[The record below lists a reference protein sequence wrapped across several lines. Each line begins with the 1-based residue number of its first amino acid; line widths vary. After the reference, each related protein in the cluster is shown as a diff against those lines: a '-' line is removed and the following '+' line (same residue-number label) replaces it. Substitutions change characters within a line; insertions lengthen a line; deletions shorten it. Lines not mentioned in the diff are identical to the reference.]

1 MKKKN
6 RLLRLLYFIT
16 ALACS
21 TPASASKTEFVYE
34 SQGEIYRYFVV
45 QSGDNYNFEF
55 EKSPENTIEQFKA
68 GMHVI
73 QSLYSDS
80 SIELENRQGYIRERA
95 KCSLFEGSYY
105 NYTLCIFPNDFS
117 SSKQDIF
124 RGYVTQLPNW
134 KWMVTRILLPVL
146 LVFGL
151 IFFFT
156 KQRKDL

>member
-6 RLLRLLYFIT
+6 ILLPLLVLIAIT
-16 ALACS
+16 VYDS
-21 TPASASKTEFVYE
+21 PANASKAEFIYVSE
-34 SQGEIYRYFVV
+34 GEEYRYHVV
-45 QSGDNYNFEF
+45 QSGENYNFEF
-55 EKSPENTIEQFKA
+55 KKTPENTIEQFKA
-68 GMHVI
+68 GVHVI
-73 QSLYSDS
+73 QSLYNDS

-95 KCSLFEGSYY
+95 KCSLFEGSFY

-117 SSKQDIF
+117 SKKQDVF

-146 LVFGL
+146 LVFVL

-156 KQRKDL
+156 KQRKDP